1 MRSSLSRRSRME
13 SMFCSISGLVSL
25 MNASSM
31 STRFWFAKRIWL
43 ESSEN
48 TRIYLIRVFS
58 STSAASS
65 RICARLSSDISRRS
79 SASSAVFNRSRFRRN
94 QMKSTTNWESSRP
107 WTTISSSFRIQS
119 FVRFSR
125 IAWNRSR
132 NTLLST
138 APRTSSTCSYV
149 SVSPKWNAAH
159 WSRRLRASRMEP
171 SPAFAT

>member
-1 MRSSLSRRSRME
+1 
-13 SMFCSISGLVSL
+13 MFCSISGLVSL

-31 STRFWFAKRIWL
+31 STRFWL

-125 IAWNRSR
+125 IAWNKSR

-159 WSRRLRASRMEP
+159 WSRRLRASRIEP